1 MSWKCV
7 ETKIEKKFTH
17 TTQKFGFI
25 SCLVA
30 KYLKFTFDDFLY
42 ISNGSKFQTLKVY
55 VDSNLEVLSKTDFD
69 V

>member
-7 ETKIEKKFTH
+7 ETKIDKKYTH

-30 KYLKFTFDDFLY
+30 KNLKFTFDDFLF
-42 ISNGSKFQTLKVY
+42 ISNDSKFQILKVY
-55 VDSNLEVLSKTDFD
+55 VDSNLEILSKNDFD